1 MSERALPPSARV
13 VIAPD
18 VLSSELG
25 SEHVLLSLRDGMYYG
40 LDDVGGEIWKLLQE
54 PVSVADICRAIVE
67 AYDVDPARCRRDVEA
82 LIAELEARQLV
93 ELRYGEPDG
102 P

>member
-1 MSERALPPSARV
+1 M
-13 VIAPD
+13 
-18 VLSSELG
+18 
-25 SEHVLLSLRDGMYYG
+25 
-40 LDDVGGEIWKLLQE
+40 LQK

-67 AYDVDPARCRRDVEA
+67 AYEVDPARCRRDVEA
-82 LIAELEARQLV
+82 LIAELETRQLV